1 MKNSNAS
8 QKSGKFWH
16 TTQQFPLEMEEITKK
31 QQNIGGG
38 EGALAMRKKKI
49 RWLVGKQVI
58 VSKDRI
64 CNCSFKDPKKTSR

>member
-38 EGALAMRKKKI
+38 EGALAMRKKK
-49 RWLVGKQVI
+49 
-58 VSKDRI
+58 
-64 CNCSFKDPKKTSR
+64 